1 MTLAETAKH
10 SGWSSFWLMSRG
22 IASSAIHTCHRK
34 RTPGAVGWQIDRFS
48 HPAADADA
56 EATEGGDV
64 QYRRQP

>member
-1 MTLAETAKH
+1 
-10 SGWSSFWLMSRG
+10 MSRG

-34 RTPGAVGWQIDRFS
+34 RTPGAVGWQVDRFS